1 MDINELKPGNLVK
14 VQPREN
20 QEGLLL
26 VQEVQQSSV
35 ICEMISPRKGYLFRL
50 KPGEITP
57 VPISEEWLIKAGY
70 IPGGSS
76 LAWFDSR
83 GWASYLAEDG
93 GGRFEHMDSGIIKYV
108 HELQNEYLR
117 LTANTLTIID

>member
-1 MDINELKPGNLVK
+1 MDINELKPGNLIK

-26 VQEVQQSSV
+26 VQEIQHSTV

-50 KPGEITP
+50 KPVEITP
-57 VPISEEWLIKAGY
+57 VPVSDEWLTKAGY

-76 LAWFDSR
+76 PVWSDSR
-83 GWASYLAEDG
+83 GLASYLAENE
-93 GGRFEHMDSGIIKYV
+93 GGRLEHVDSGIIKYV

-117 LTANTLTIID
+117 LTANTLTIIN

>member
-1 MDINELKPGNLVK
+1 MDINELKPGNLIK

-26 VQEVQQSSV
+26 VQEIQHSTV

-50 KPGEITP
+50 KPVEITP
-57 VPISEEWLIKAGY
+57 VPISDYWLTKAGY
-70 IPGGSS
+70 TPGMSS
-76 LAWFDSR
+76 GYWSDSR
-83 GWASYLAEDG
+83 GAASYLSKNNE
-93 GGRFEHMDSGIIKYV
+93 GRLDHPDSVDIKYV

-117 LTANTLTIID
+117 LTASTLTIIN